1 MSAFAKNNVALLAE
15 QEKSSDECFDLT
27 PSSKGRQRKRNVKY
41 LDYDTED
48 AFCAQNVQEKS
59 RRSSAGGRGRGRGRA
74 HDKKSPPESEKP
86 GNATQKTADG
96 EVEVCVQTPQNS
108 DGTISEETP
117 KQAGR
122 PKKTPTKKTPAKK
135 TPAKKMPVR
144 TPSMDGGLPT
154 AEGGDVG
161 TVQQKNGTPKRKYV
175 RKHPAKE
182 VEPATD
188 SCKEARVEPQ
198 AEAEEEEEAPGGRR
212 RRSAAKM

>member
-1 MSAFAKNNVALLAE
+1 MNAFAKNNINLLAG

-41 LDYDTED
+41 LDYETED

-74 HDKKSPPESEKP
+74 HNKKSPPESEKP
-86 GNATQKTADG
+86 GNAAQKTADG
-96 EVEVCVQTPQNS
+96 EMEVSVQTPQNS

-135 TPAKKMPVR
+135 MPAR
-144 TPSMDGGLPT
+144 TPSTDGGLPT
-154 AEGGDVG
+154 GEGGDVD

-182 VEPATD
+182 VEPPTD
-188 SCKEARVEPQ
+188 SCKEAQVEPQ
-198 AEAEEEEEAPGGRR
+198 VEAEEEAAPGGRR